1 MSARP
6 SPHTAASL
14 AHLRARLARRFALR
28 DLSVPLE
35 GAAAPLLITA
45 PADPDAP
52 LDQMAARQAQRRTAG
67 EALDAMEQ
75 AAGGQASAGERAAA
89 VARATVEA
97 GAHLPYWALLW
108 PSGLALAEALL
119 AELESARGKRALE
132 LGCGLGVTAAVV
144 CELGAQLTIS
154 DLFDDALLFAEYNV
168 RRHCGRSPA
177 TALLNWL
184 TPAGRERLLAAAP
197 FDLLLAADVLY
208 KPEDIEPLL
217 ALAPSLLCPGAP
229 FWLAEPGRKA
239 SRAFVEAA
247 LERGWRDHPSATERA
262 WPPDGDTRRV
272 VTHRFTLAEG

>member
-35 GAAAPLLITA
+35 GAAAQLLITA

-177 TALLNWL
+177 TALLNWR

-208 KPEDIEPLL
+208 EPEDIEPLL
-217 ALAPSLLCPGAP
+217 AVAPRLLCPGAS

-239 SRAFVEAA
+239 SHAFVEAA
-247 LERGWRDHPSATERA
+247 LARGWRDHPSATERA

-272 VTHRFTLAEG
+272 MVHRFTVE